1 MKLGRHILLV
11 GEGNYSF
18 SAALSDVSSQE
29 TCITATGYESEE
41 IITQQALARE
51 NVQHLRENGA
61 QVYFQV
67 DCTKLKDYFA
77 TAKSRFD
84 QIVFNF
90 PHCGK
95 KTGVRKNREF
105 LEKFFR
111 SCAGVLTDDGEIHVS
126 LCRGQGGTP
135 ADHPIREWHNSWQVT
150 AMAARSGFIL
160 SSVKPFNPD
169 CYTEYKCTGYRS
181 QEKPFHVEDAL
192 IHIFTRSLPLE
203 GSESA
208 NGAGKLINREVP
220 FLLPDVLLDRISRNF
235 LDISSHHPVRT
246 FSEQLI
252 TAISSAFPLQK
263 VDLPNTTCIESD
275 KFKSALSWS
284 TSVSDSSLFWLSV
297 AKERSICF
305 EHARNEMDRG
315 FPAPAFHYSH
325 FVCEVCDTD
334 DPAFISGQNC
344 SKARLCMRPSLTVCV
359 QDLCQRPDFVPE
371 KIYVLSGPVFRRCLI
386 SPRTMPVYHE
396 TLFLC
401 GLRNGPG
408 GFSVELFMDTISAS
422 IKSVTD
428 SISKETKD
436 NQDEREIHYSP
447 PFISFHQQFKEGDY
461 SIFLES
467 RHSEAGENDGL
478 CVGFITTVPPEQL
491 PCDSLVLLAV
501 LNLDALVIRILGVPD
516 WRMLWT
522 YDGRFI
528 SQFPC
533 GKLKL
538 FSSFSMYPPSYV
550 HDISFWV
557 NDEEQF
563 DEVEFH
569 TLVRRVSKEC
579 VTDIQ
584 LLDRFQHHQTGMISL
599 CYRLIY
605 QSCDKALSDV
615 QASTM
620 QLQIRQELQMLL
632 HVTLR

>member
-11 GEGNYSF
+11 GEGNFSF
-18 SAALSDVSSQE
+18 SASLSDVSSRE
-29 TCITATGYESEE
+29 TCITATCYESEE
-41 IITQQALARE
+41 VITQQALARG

-67 DCTKLKDYFA
+67 DCTKLKDFFG

-95 KTGVRKNREF
+95 KTGVRKNREL

-111 SCAGVLTDDGEIHVS
+111 SCAEVLTDDGEVHVS

-135 ADHPIREWHNSWQVT
+135 ADHPIREWHNSWQIN

-160 SSVKPFNPD
+160 SNVKPFNPD
-169 CYTEYKCTGYRS
+169 LYTEYKCTGYRS

-192 IHIFTRSLPLE
+192 VHIFTRSLLLE
-203 GSESA
+203 DSEPA
-208 NGAGKLINREVP
+208 DVAGKLINREVP
-220 FLLPDVLLDRISRNF
+220 FLLPDALLDRLSRNF

-246 FSEQLI
+246 FSELI
-252 TAISSAFPLQK
+252 IVAISSAFPLQK
-263 VDLPNTTCIESD
+263 VDLPSTTRIESD

-284 TSVSDSSLFWLSV
+284 TDVSDSSLFWLSV
-297 AKERSICF
+297 AKERSMCL
-305 EHARNEMDRG
+305 EQAKNETDRC

-325 FVCEVCDTD
+325 FVCEVCDTG
-334 DPAFISGQNC
+334 DPALISDQNC
-344 SKARLCMRPSLTVCV
+344 SKARFCMRPTLTVYV
-359 QDLCQRPDFVPE
+359 QYLCRKPDFVPE
-371 KIYVLSGPVFRRCLI
+371 KIYVLNGPVFRRCLI
-386 SPRTMPVYHE
+386 SPWTMPVYHE

-401 GLRNGPG
+401 GLRNGTG
-408 GFSVELFMDTISAS
+408 GFSVELFMDTIAAS

-436 NQDEREIHYSP
+436 NQDERERNYNP
-447 PFISFHQQFKEGDY
+447 PFISFRQQVKKGDY
-461 SIFLES
+461 SICLES
-467 RHSEAGENDGL
+467 RHLESGEKNGL
-478 CVGFITTVPPEQL
+478 CVGCITTVPPGQL
-491 PCDSLVLLAV
+491 SCDTEILLAV

-522 YDGRFI
+522 YDGRFT
-528 SQFPC
+528 SQFLH

-538 FSSFSMYPPSYV
+538 FNSFSMYPPSYV

-557 NDEEQF
+557 KDEEQF
-563 DEVEFH
+563 DEVDFH
-569 TLVRRVSKEC
+569 TLVRRVSKDC

-584 LLDRFQHHQTGMISL
+584 LLERFQHLQTGMVSL

-620 QLQIRQELQMLL
+620 QLQLRQELQMLL
-632 HVTLR
+632 QVTVR